1 MHREMGNPGLAESL
15 LPKPLGHNGKLEKI
29 SEMVEWGRFE
39 ELVSKVYSARE
50 GRPSYPPLTMVKV
63 LLLEQWYNLS
73 DTEME
78 EALGDRISFRRF
90 VGLGLQDDTPD
101 HSTISR
107 FRTALEEGELSE
119 KLFNELG
126 KQLERLGVVL
136 KQGTLMDA
144 TLVEAQVK
152 RPSMS
157 AGGGAKN
164 PLDPDAEWSG
174 GRVGR
179 RSHFGY
185 KVHVGV
191 DAGSGVVRRAKLT
204 SARVYESAVADGL
217 VSCDEAE
224 VYGDRA
230 YESRRRRE
238 WLKSLG
244 IGDMIMHRSHKHQKE
259 LPEWQKKHNEEIGPK
274 RALVEKVFGTLKRSY
289 GYGRVRY
296 RGLERNALEMW
307 FKLMAYNLRKM
318 VQLSAAHPV

>member
-1 MHREMGNPGLAESL
+1 MHRDMGHRGLAESL
-15 LPKPLGHNGKLEKI
+15 LPEELGQNRRLERI
-29 SEMVEWGRFE
+29 TEIVDWERFE
-39 ELVSKVYSARE
+39 RLVSGVYSARD

-73 DTEME
+73 DPQME

-107 FRTALEEGELSE
+107 FRTALEERGLSE
-119 KLFNELG
+119 RLFEELG
-126 KQLERLGVVL
+126 AQLESLGLML

-152 RPSMS
+152 KPPYS
-157 AGGGAKN
+157 AGGRAKSDT
-164 PLDPDAEWSG
+164 DPDADWTGSG
-174 GRVGR
+174 RGSRF
-179 RSHFGY
+179 HFGY

-191 DAGSGVVRRAKLT
+191 DAGSGLVRRAKLT
-204 SARVYESAVADGL
+204 SAKVYESEVADGL
-217 VSCDEAE
+217 VSGDEGA

-230 YESRRRRE
+230 YESKRRRE
-238 WLKSLG
+238 WLESQG

-259 LPEWQKKHNEEIGPK
+259 LPDWQKEHNELIAPV

-289 GYGRVRY
+289 GYSRVRY
-296 RGLERNALEMW
+296 RGLGRNALEMW
-307 FKLMAYNLRKM
+307 FKLMAYNLRKA
-318 VQLSAAHPV
+318 VKLSV